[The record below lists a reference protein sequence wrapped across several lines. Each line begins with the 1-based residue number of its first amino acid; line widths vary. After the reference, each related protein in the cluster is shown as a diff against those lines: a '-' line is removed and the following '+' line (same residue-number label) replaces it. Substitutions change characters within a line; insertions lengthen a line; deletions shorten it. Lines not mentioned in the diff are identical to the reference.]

1 MELFENIRREYEF
14 GRGTIAGVARKLGVH
29 RRMVRDAIRNAM
41 PMARK
46 KPDRPHWKLK
56 PVIPLI
62 EDILV
67 GDRAAP
73 RKQRHTAHR
82 IWQRIQQEVP
92 GCDVSERAVRKYVR
106 KRKLALG
113 LIGSETCVPQSYSW
127 GSEAQV
133 DWYEAYADISGE
145 RTRLQV
151 FEMRSMA
158 GGGSFHRA
166 YPRATQQA
174 FLEAQELAFRR
185 FGGVFRRVRFDNLKS
200 AVKRILQGH
209 RREETARFIAF
220 RSHWRFEAVFCNP
233 GVEHAHE
240 KGGIEGEAGYFRRNH
255 WVPVPEAKD
264 LDDLNEQLLAACYQD
279 ELRKIAGHDMTVGQA
294 VLAEKEHLLP
304 LAEEGF
310 DLAEVSFPKVDH
322 LGRVKVRGNFYSV
335 PLRAGLEV
343 QAKVYASHVEVW
355 HDGQCVTRHERSY
368 SRLQEILDLEHYLE
382 PLERKPG
389 ALAGS
394 KPLEQWRRKGLWP
407 ASYDRIWEQLMIR
420 NGRQEGTRRMIE
432 LLGFGKTH
440 GHDTLRQAIESA
452 LEMGS
457 YDVSTV
463 WYLMTAGQL
472 ERDHPESIDVGPLG
486 CYERPLPVMAE
497 YDQLLSPLGVRP

>member
-14 GRGTIAGVARKLGVH
+14 GEGTIAGVARKLGVH

-56 PVIPLI
+56 PVIPFI
-62 EDILV
+62 EDILAD
-67 GDRAAP
+67 DRAAP

-82 IWQRIQQEVP
+82 IWRRIQREIP
-92 GCDVSERAVRKYVR
+92 GCDLSERAVRKYVR

-113 LIGSETCVPQSYSW
+113 LIGSETCVPQSYPW

-133 DWYEAYADISGE
+133 DWYEAYADIAGE

-174 FLEAQELAFRR
+174 FLEAHELAFRR

-220 RSHWRFEAVFCNP
+220 RSHWHFEALFCNP
-233 GVEHAHE
+233 GKDHAHE

-255 WVPVPEAKD
+255 WVPVPEAKN
-264 LDDLNEQLLAACYQD
+264 LDELNEQLLAACYQD
-279 ELRKIAGHDMTVGQA
+279 EERKITGHDMTVGQA
-294 VLAEKEHLLP
+294 ILAEKEHLLP

-335 PLRAGLEV
+335 PVRAGLEV

-355 HDGQCVTRHERSY
+355 HDGQCVARHERSY
-368 SRLQEILDLEHYLE
+368 SSLQEILDLEHYLE

-394 KPLEQWRRKGLWP
+394 KPLEQWRRQGRWP

-432 LLGFGKTH
+432 LLGFGKIH
-440 GHDTLRQAIESA
+440 GYETLRQAVESA

-457 YDVSTV
+457 FDVSTV
-463 WYLMTAGQL
+463 WYLMNAGQL
-472 ERDHPESIDVGPLG
+472 ERGCPEPIDVGPLS
-486 CYERPLPVMAE
+486 CYERPMPVMTE
-497 YDQLLSPLGVRP
+497 YDQLLSPVEVMP